1 MAASVGAAKERAG
14 AMTTYVV
21 MSQQPTRKAEETA
34 AEPVVETRRTDRKIA
49 EQDVEIIKTILHR
62 SAWIVEP

>member
-1 MAASVGAAKERAG
+1 
-14 AMTTYVV
+14 MTTYVV